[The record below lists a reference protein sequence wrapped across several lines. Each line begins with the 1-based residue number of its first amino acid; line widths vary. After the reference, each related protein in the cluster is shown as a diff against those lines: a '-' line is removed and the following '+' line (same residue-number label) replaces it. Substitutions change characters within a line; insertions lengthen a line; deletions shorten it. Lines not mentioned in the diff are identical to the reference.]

1 MVNHGNGIIL
11 ERLHV
16 CQCLC
21 SHSFTRKV
29 GQTEVVVF
37 QQFHKV
43 GGGAG
48 LEPVAAELQ
57 GTERIQQAEGVIQI
71 GSVLTEAVAVVPFF
85 QSQADFVVGDT
96 VVFGY
101 LVQRFFKIGVY
112 LLVGHSAER
121 LELSVHGEVYQVV
134 QVAEHTDLSEFR
146 HPRQESET
154 DIPVLRLHYGVEGF
168 ERVAIFILQFFVTNG
183 LEHGFVVFVHE
194 DDHALAGLL
203 VGAADDSLETQFG
216 VDFAGDGSVDVF
228 PLAESIVQYVDKTVL
243 LIVFTRVQI
252 QMQYRIF
259 RPFFFEPFH
268 FQSLEQ
274 FLLPVEVGFQCA
286 DEQTLSESPRAAQ
299 EVVTTGMY

>member
-1 MVNHGNGIIL
+1 MV
-11 ERLHV
+11 ES
-16 CQCLC
+16 LC
-21 SHSFTRKV
+21 SHPFAREV
-29 GQTEVVVF
+29 AQAEVVF
-37 QQFHKV
+37 LQQFHKV

-57 GTERIQQAEGVIQI
+57 GTEGIQQAEGVIQI
-71 GSVLTEAVAVVPFF
+71 GSVQTEAVAVVPFF

-134 QVAEHTDLSEFR
+134 QVAEHTDFSEFR
-146 HPRQESET
+146 YPRQEAET
-154 DIPVLRLHYGVEGF
+154 DIPVLRFHYGVEGF
-168 ERVAIFILQFFVTNG
+168 ECVAIFILQFFVTNG

-216 VDFAGDGSVDVF
+216 VDFAGDSSVDVF
-228 PLAESIVQYVDKTVL
+228 PLAEGIVQYVDKAIL
-243 LIVFTRVQI
+243 LVVFTCVQI
-252 QMQYRIF
+252 
-259 RPFFFEPFH
+259 
-268 FQSLEQ
+268 
-274 FLLPVEVGFQCA
+274 
-286 DEQTLSESPRAAQ
+286 
-299 EVVTTGMY
+299 